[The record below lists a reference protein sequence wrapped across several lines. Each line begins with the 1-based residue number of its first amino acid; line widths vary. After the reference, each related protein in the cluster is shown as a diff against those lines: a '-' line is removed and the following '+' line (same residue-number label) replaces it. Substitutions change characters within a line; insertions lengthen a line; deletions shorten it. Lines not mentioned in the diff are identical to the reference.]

1 MPLEA
6 CYTRSQCF
14 EIYATPDILLSKGL
28 WLLIMVMDDYD
39 ESINIRPTFFFNVS
53 PINIT

>member
-1 MPLEA
+1 MPLKV

-14 EIYATPDILLSKGL
+14 EIYATPDILFSKGL
-28 WLLIMVMDDYD
+28 WLLITVMDDYD
-39 ESINIRPTFFFNVS
+39 KNINIHPTFFFNVS